1 MSTQSMVLLCAGAAA
16 SLAGVW
22 ALAGLSER
30 SRLRATPRA
39 LAAAVAGLVG
49 VAAVYQRAPSAL
61 RGELLL
67 PALFGAVSVLALA
80 AGAAKLDAALADRDG
95 PRAVRRAAGL
105 IAGTFLGMVAVGAV
119 SLELVLSSLSHA
131 RFGWAYVLPTLAA
144 ALVVFAQ
151 RGRLAGAGALALG
164 RRGLVLGA
172 VGLVVLV
179 LGRWAVSPKPVT
191 ASPGKSSAPSA
202 TVTPVAPSPSEVAA
216 HDDPEMEVPARS
228 DVPAPSASVIAPSAP
243 APSPSVAAVPAGNP
257 GELQIEAVAS
267 RGMLEAD
274 ARGGVDRRK
283 DKLQACMSDPK
294 NQQSGALT
302 LKLGIDASGSV
313 AYVRPS
319 GGDLVGTP
327 LAACLLP
334 MFYKMGFAAPASN
347 GASFEITLRSPPR

>member
-22 ALAGLSER
+22 ALAGLSE
-30 SRLRATPRA
+30 SSGLRVTPRA
-39 LAAAVAGLVG
+39 LGAAGAGLVG
-49 VAAVYQRAPSAL
+49 AAAVYQRTPSAL
-61 RGELLL
+61 RAELLL

-80 AGAAKLDAALADRDG
+80 AGAAKLDGALADRDG

-105 IAGTFLGMVAVGAV
+105 IAGTFLGMAAVGAA
-119 SLELVLSSLSHA
+119 SLELVLTSLSHA
-131 RFGWAYVLPTLAA
+131 RFGWAYMLPTVVS

-164 RRGLVLGA
+164 RRGLVLGLI
-172 VGLVVLV
+172 GLALLV
-179 LGRWAVSPKPVT
+179 LGRWAVRPQPVVVSPDKPSAPVAPVT
-191 ASPGKSSAPSA
+191 SVEPTSPETAAHDGPEMQVPAASTAPSA
-202 TVTPVAPSPSEVAA
+202 SAIASSA
-216 HDDPEMEVPARS
+216 
-228 DVPAPSASVIAPSAP
+228 PAPSASIAAAP
-243 APSPSVAAVPAGNP
+243 TGAP

-283 DKLQACMSDPK
+283 DKLQACMTDPK

-302 LKLGIDASGSV
+302 LKVGIDASGSV
-313 AYVRPS
+313 GYVRPS

-334 MFYKMGFAAPASN
+334 MFYKMGFAAPAAN
-347 GASFEITLRSPPR
+347 NASFEITLRSPPR